1 MRATL
6 CTPTP
11 SLPPY
16 STLLMPA
23 LMKAGYF
30 ADNQHAL
37 ARLPYVAQGAAQA
50 IEDAGVLSLL
60 LGRTSDI
67 PTVLRL
73 YTTTRKRRAE
83 LIQQSAVTTRQNLHL
98 PDGKEQVERDR
109 QFGRMTSLEAK
120 TKDGREKITV
130 NGDEESN
137 PEMWA
142 DRAWQETM
150 YGVDVSCS
158 LRFY

>member
-1 MRATL
+1 M
-6 CTPTP
+6 
-11 SLPPY
+11 
-16 STLLMPA
+16 
-23 LMKAGYF
+23 
-30 ADNQHAL
+30 ADVQHAF

-67 PTVLRL
+67 PTVFRL
-73 YTTTRKRRAE
+73 YTALRKRRAE
-83 LIQQSAVTTRQNLHL
+83 SIQQSAVTTRQNLHL

-109 QFGRMTSLEAK
+109 QFGRVTCSEARIE
-120 TKDGREKITV
+120 DGRERGTG

-137 PEMWA
+137 PDMWA
-142 DRAWQETM
+142 DRAWQAFM

-158 LRFY
+158 LPLWSLLLPARWIHNMPKESLMRLAM